1 MDDLARFTD
10 ELSKALAPQ
19 LDSPKISARRGDF
32 YKFLGF
38 VVSPTF
44 EGMDEGRRQEI
55 IWAEILD
62 HLSPEMQDRIEFIY
76 TEAPSE
82 LEEHPSDAPTEIRG
96 G

>member
-10 ELSKALAPQ
+10 ELRKALAPI
-19 LDSPKISARRGDF
+19 LEAPEISARRGDF
-32 YKFLGF
+32 YNFLGF

-55 IWAEILD
+55 VWAEILD
-62 HLSPEMQDRIEFIY
+62 HLSPEMQDRVEFIY
-76 TEAPSE
+76 TDAPSE
-82 LEEHPSDAPTEIRG
+82 IEEQTSDAPTEIRG